1 LDQIL
6 FTVKVNGFKP
16 ILAHPERYSYYYG
29 KKNRYEQIHAAGTR
43 FQVNILSLAGFYG
56 KEEKNIA
63 EWLLQHGMVDF
74 LGTDLHNHR
83 HADAIEAYLAS
94 KDYRRNL
101 EAITSYVQ
109 NDRLF

>member
-1 LDQIL
+1 
-6 FTVKVNGFKP
+6 
-16 ILAHPERYSYYYG
+16 
-29 KKNRYEQIHAAGTR
+29 
-43 FQVNILSLAGFYG
+43 
-56 KEEKNIA
+56 
-63 EWLLQHGMVDF
+63 MVDF